1 MGCIIAYL
9 LNSRQ
14 ILAQN
19 IWRIFEFY
27 AHLWLI
33 YEIYTEGIK
42 IWLFLGSKL
51 KHDWCKGWRSFDTGV
66 HSSKN
71 QTFATNI
78 WKSSEISDI
87 SYIYEIYITGIR
99 HFCIKWYTGNI
110 WYEIYSM
117 SFAFGKFKMYLKC
130 VVVTL
135 IKCPSLQVWNVWSH
149 LRLIHQMSKIF
160 LGPQG
165 LLRVSSVKWIG

>member
-1 MGCIIAYL
+1 MSIPAKPKLIRTLLSNTKWVGISICFIYFLEKQPLRSSCFPFCSLEHNLCMGCIIAYL
-9 LNSRQ
+9 LNSRH

-42 IWLFLGSKL
+42 IWLFLGSKP

-87 SYIYEIYITGIR
+87 SYIYEIYINGIR
-99 HFCIKWYTGNI
+99 HFCIK
-110 WYEIYSM
+110 
-117 SFAFGKFKMYLKC
+117 
-130 VVVTL
+130 
-135 IKCPSLQVWNVWSH
+135 
-149 LRLIHQMSKIF
+149 
-160 LGPQG
+160 
-165 LLRVSSVKWIG
+165 